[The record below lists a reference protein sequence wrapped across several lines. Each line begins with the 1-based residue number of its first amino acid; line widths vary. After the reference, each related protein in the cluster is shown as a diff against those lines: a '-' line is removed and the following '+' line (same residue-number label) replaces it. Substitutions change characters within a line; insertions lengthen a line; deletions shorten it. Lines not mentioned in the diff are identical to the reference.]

1 MQQAYEYNASCGA
14 ASVRLRMLPRALA
27 GELVLAACL
36 LWCLLPV
43 CLRSGIWRRRAVL
56 FCFFLLLGEH
66 CRVEAILSGQQRG
79 GACVARSLRSHCPTR
94 PRAYCSSCARK
105 NAAAAISP
113 PRWRL
118 GLKRRVVRLL
128 SNTQSSGLYY
138 IVNTSVPFLL
148 IHSLPYYG
156 CNLAACFGLPS
167 ER

>member
-56 FCFFLLLGEH
+56 FCLVSIAGW
-66 CRVEAILSGQQRG
+66 RRQGSGDLERTAAG

-128 SNTQSSGLYY
+128 SNTQSSSLKY
-138 IVNTSVPFLL
+138 IVKNPFPFQL
-148 IHSLPYYG
+148 IH
-156 CNLAACFGLPS
+156 
-167 ER
+167 